1 MVPGVFLVG
10 ECAAATMFAGG
21 VAGPWPRVFIAS
33 ERVRSLG
40 ARVPTA
46 PAAAGE
52 DFLSIPSGGAI
63 FNLPATTSFLSHRR
77 QRVFAPAHRSATPR
91 RTDGRRSSPA
101 WGLRRPHRRRFK
113 RLPSHPRRRQRPNRR
128 KVTRCRQRG
137 LDAKVPRRLPR
148 LTPTAFHRPG
158 FRYPATLQHARARG
172 RATGRQH
179 RPRRRWRSRPR
190 RDRHR
195 IETHEQSA
203 G

>member
-52 DFLSIPSGGAI
+52 DFLSISSGGAI
-63 FNLPATTSFLSHRR
+63 FNLPATTSFLSHKATTRIGRQLRR
-77 QRVFAPAHRSATPR
+77 CV
-91 RTDGRRSSPA
+91 DGRRSSPA

-113 RLPSHPRRRQRPNRR
+113 RLPRHPRRRRRPHRR
-128 KVTRCRQRG
+128 KVIRCRQRG

-172 RATGRQH
+172 GATGRQH
-179 RPRRRWRSRPR
+179 RPRRRRRSRPR